1 MAQDSPAPMNRG
13 STPQPLLPM
22 EKLSRSTGEP
32 TRMRTISKLAASI
45 LALTKVL
52 WSVRPSAI
60 AQKPA
65 LVMELPSELGA
76 ALESEPETAT
86 ELVFVKGATIEST
99 VFQPPSL
106 LVTGSLL
113 LMSTMVRGLRW

>member
-1 MAQDSPAPMNRG
+1 
-13 STPQPLLPM
+13 
-22 EKLSRSTGEP
+22 
-32 TRMRTISKLAASI
+32 MRTISKLAASI

-86 ELVFVKGATIEST
+86 ELVFVKAATLQSAVLQQASGFAAGA
-99 VFQPPSL
+99 
-106 LVTGSLL
+106 
-113 LMSTMVRGLRW
+113 